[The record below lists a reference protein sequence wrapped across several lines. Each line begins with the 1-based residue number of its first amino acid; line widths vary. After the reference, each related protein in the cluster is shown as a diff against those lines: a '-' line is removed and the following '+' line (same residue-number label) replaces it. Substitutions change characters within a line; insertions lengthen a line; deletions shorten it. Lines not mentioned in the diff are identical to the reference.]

1 MFCCMLKV
9 LMTCLVDLF
18 GQLSDSSNHLSRK
31 VMGILL
37 HDIMQVEKLIIFLDC
52 IFMLHWYI

>member
-1 MFCCMLKV
+1 MLKV